1 MAHRSPGGQLTSK
14 TGMKSLSKKMDS
26 SRHTFER
33 HPASQRTPGAFGR
46 EEVRNAGHESA
57 SGTTRPSKKAALGRM
72 RSKR

>member
-46 EEVRNAGHESA
+46 EEIRNAHESG

-72 RSKR
+72 RNSR